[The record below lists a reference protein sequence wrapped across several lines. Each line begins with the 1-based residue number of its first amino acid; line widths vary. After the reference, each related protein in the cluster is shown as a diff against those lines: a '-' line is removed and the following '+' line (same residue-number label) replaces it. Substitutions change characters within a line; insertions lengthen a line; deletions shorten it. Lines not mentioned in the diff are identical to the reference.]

1 MTSQGER
8 SHSHHFAH
16 AANFGR
22 GFAGAFIFGLP
33 LLMTMEMW
41 WIGFTLEPI
50 KLVQFSLVDLVVL
63 VILSRVSG
71 YDPSRGILED
81 VLDALAAFGMGAIA
95 SAATLWLFAE
105 IGGGTDPGVAAGK
118 IIIQSVPASFGAMI
132 ADKLF
137 GEVEDK
143 PGEHARRRQSY
154 AGQLFLMIAG
164 ALFLSFTMSP
174 TEEIGLISYR
184 MSPWHALTMMLATV
198 GLMHMLVY
206 AAGFTDRRDLQTGS
220 QLSVL
225 VRFTVVA
232 YAIAALT
239 SGYILWTFGR
249 TDGLSWPVIAQMI
262 VVLAFPAGVGAAI
275 ARLVV

>member
-1 MTSQGER
+1 MASQTEQSQR
-8 SHSHHFAH
+8 HHFAH

-41 WIGFTLEPI
+41 WIGFTLHPI
-50 KLVQFSLVDLVVL
+50 RLLQFALVDLVLL
-63 VILSRVSG
+63 VMLSRISG
-71 YDPSRGILED
+71 YDPSLGILED
-81 VLDALAAFGMGAIA
+81 VLDALAAFGMGAIV
-95 SAATLWLFAE
+95 SAATLFLFAE
-105 IGGGTDPGVAAGK
+105 IGPGTDPAVAAGK
-118 IIIQSVPASFGAMI
+118 IIIQAIPASFGAMI

-143 PGEHARRRQSY
+143 PGAHAERRQSY

-174 TEEIGLISYR
+174 TEEIGLISHR
-184 MSPWHALTMMLATV
+184 MSPWHAWVLMLATV

-206 AAGFTDRRDLQTGS
+206 AAGFAERQELRTGS
-220 QLSVL
+220 QFSVL
-225 VRFTVVA
+225 MRFTVVA
-232 YAIAALT
+232 YALAALT

-249 TDGLSWPVIAQMI
+249 ADGLSWPVIAQMI

>member
-1 MTSQGER
+1 MTSQAEQ

-50 KLVQFSLVDLVVL
+50 MLLQFAFVDLVLL
-63 VILSRVSG
+63 VVLSRISG
-71 YDPSRGILED
+71 YDSSQGIVED
-81 VLDALAAFGMGAIA
+81 ALDALAAFGMGAIA
-95 SAATLWLFAE
+95 SATTLFLLAE
-105 IGGGTDPGVAAGK
+105 IGSGTDPAVAAGK
-118 IIIQSVPASFGAMI
+118 IIIQAIPASFGAMI

-143 PGEHARRRQSY
+143 PGGHARRRQSY
-154 AGQLFLMIAG
+154 PGQLFLMIAG

-174 TEEIGLISYR
+174 TEEIGMISYR
-184 MSPWHALTMMLATV
+184 MSPWHALALMLATV
-198 GLMHMLVY
+198 ALMHVLVY
-206 AAGFTDRRDLQTGS
+206 AAGFPDRQELLTGS

-225 VRFTVVA
+225 MRFTVVA
-232 YAIAALT
+232 YAIAAVT

-249 TDGLSWPVIAQMI
+249 LDGLSWPVIAQMI
-262 VVLAFPAGVGAAI
+262 VVLAFPAGVGSAI